1 MSILKKMA
9 MLTSGVVVIMSVMT
23 YFIILPTIQDI
34 QGINDSIQRE
44 RIDLEKKYLRGQL
57 LNKTID
63 DFDRVKDRKGLLM
76 TAFIIEGEELA
87 FITQLEQIAEQNQVT
102 QSLKLATEER
112 RQPSNRTYSVLP
124 LTIELTAPFTQTVNY
139 LHDVETLPFYINT
152 GSISISNNGSDQLNT
167 TMTATVYML
176 QKTTE

>member
-1 MSILKKMA
+1 
-9 MLTSGVVVIMSVMT
+9 MLGVVAIISVMT

-34 QGINDSIQRE
+34 QKINDALQRE

-63 DFDRVKDRKGLLM
+63 DFDRVKDKKGLLS
-76 TAFIIEGEELA
+76 TAFIVEGEELA

-139 LHDVETLPFYINT
+139 LHDVETLPFYVNTESIN
-152 GSISISNNGSDQLNT
+152 ISSSGNDQLHT
-167 TMTATVYML
+167 TITATVYML
-176 QKTTE
+176 EKTTE